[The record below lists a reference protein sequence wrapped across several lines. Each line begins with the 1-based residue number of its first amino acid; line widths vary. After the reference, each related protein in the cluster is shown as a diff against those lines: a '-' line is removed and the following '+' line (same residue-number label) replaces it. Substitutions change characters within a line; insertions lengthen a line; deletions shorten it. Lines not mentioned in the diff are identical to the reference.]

1 MLVDVTQLHKNHLHN
16 IHLQLLN
23 VESIVT
29 DMLTY
34 HPSMVQASLSAMAD
48 HLHDIYHKI
57 EQTIAAAQ
65 LHRLTPLLW
74 DHVVLFSINNWGQT
88 QLHFVH

>member
-1 MLVDVTQLHKNHLHN
+1 MDLIKKTL
-16 IHLQLLN
+16 IN
-23 VESIVT
+23 VESLVKY
-29 DMLTY
+29 MLSY
-34 HPSMVQASLSAMAD
+34 HPSMVQASLSALAKQ
-48 HLHDIYHKI
+48 LHDIYRKI

-74 DHVVLFSINNWGQT
+74 DHVVLFYITNWGQT